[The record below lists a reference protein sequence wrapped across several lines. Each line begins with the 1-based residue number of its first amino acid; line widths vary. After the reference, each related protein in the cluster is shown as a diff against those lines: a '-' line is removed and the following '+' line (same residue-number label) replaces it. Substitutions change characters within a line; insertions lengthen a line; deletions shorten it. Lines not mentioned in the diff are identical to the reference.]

1 MNQEQKDF
9 VDNLLENS
17 NSLSFN
23 FTWKQIKKDNPLN
36 IKQKE
41 LKEYLATFDYNQINK
56 KNLVNN
62 PFLPHRALQEFQIDI
77 TYITGVDYEDPAPG
91 GMKIWQRSDPKN
103 IHLYAL
109 TCIDVF
115 TKFAWLVIMKNKD
128 SKTTLEALK
137 KIIAKMGKPE
147 SIYSDDGS
155 EFKNKLIQKFCDENK
170 IELIFNITHAPFIER
185 WHRTLREM
193 LNAYFKP
200 SESKLLTPDVLF
212 GKNGIITEYNNKVE
226 HGVTEF
232 TPAEAKKEENRE
244 KVRKNIV
251 DKSRKFVKRE
261 EIQVGDKVRYFEK
274 MKESDKGT
282 EPKWSDDLFTVIKK
296 EGRYFYLDGNPS
308 RDKYLRHMLQKV
320 TGEVKKF
327 TKKPKDEGTKTK
339 FMKDLSKAEVIP
351 ESILEAE
358 KQKEKALADIG
369 EKIKEIKAKVRK
381 KNPKYQTD

>member
-1 MNQEQKDF
+1 
-9 VDNLLENS
+9 
-17 NSLSFN
+17 
-23 FTWKQIKKDNPLN
+23 
-36 IKQKE
+36 
-41 LKEYLATFDYNQINK
+41 
-56 KNLVNN
+56 
-62 PFLPHRALQEFQIDI
+62 
-77 TYITGVDYEDPAPG
+77 
-91 GMKIWQRSDPKN
+91 
-103 IHLYAL
+103 
-109 TCIDVF
+109 
-115 TKFAWLVIMKNKD
+115 
-128 SKTTLEALK
+128 
-137 KIIAKMGKPE
+137 MGKPE

-155 EFKNKLIQKFCDENK
+155 EFKNKLIRKFCDENK

-200 SESKLLTPDVLF
+200 SDSKLLTPDVLF

-327 TKKPKDEGTKTK
+327 TKKKKDEGTKTK

-351 ESILEAE
+351 ESIAEAE
-358 KQKEKALADIG
+358 KQKNKALADIS